1 MIRTDAQQQS
11 SRMPSRT
18 MLWSLVAIGV
28 ILMIT
33 GIGIGFWHWYHDY
46 AVTQYVNTS
55 TYQAVRY
62 PFIQSTELHT
72 RIHWYEYLPTA
83 VAGWII
89 VWVAYNY
96 ITKFYKVV
104 KRGKVI
110 AMGACPDTRDTWIY
124 YAILNGNNLAGQPTQ
139 YTQIM
144 DEETWLALNVGDM
157 FTAA

>member
-11 SRMPSRT
+11 SRIPSRT

-28 ILMIT
+28 ILMVT
-33 GIGIGFWHWYHDY
+33 GIGVGVSHWYHDY
-46 AVTQYVNTS
+46 AAPQYVSTN
-55 TYQAVRY
+55 TYQVARY
-62 PFIQSTELHT
+62 PFIQSVKLHT
-72 RIHWYEYLPTA
+72 RIHWYVYLPTA

-89 VWVAYNY
+89 VNVAYSY